1 MDLIT
6 QNTTNEIICNISNEV
21 EFDYFTL
28 VVESDVY
35 SDTLDVTPLTNVD
48 NRYTEFN
55 YLEGTDLT
63 FPATGDYPYK
73 IINTATINS
82 TEGIEV
88 HRGIL
93 RLKQEAEVVHSHTN
107 NDTTIIYEP

>member
-6 QNTTNEIICNISNEV
+6 KNTTNEIICNISNEV
-21 EFDYFTL
+21 VYDYFTL
-28 VVESDVY
+28 VVDSDVY
-35 SDTLDVTPLTNVD
+35 SDTLNVEPLISVD

-55 YLEGTDLT
+55 YIEGVDLT
-63 FPATGDYPYK
+63 FPATGDYPYY
-73 IINTATINS
+73 IVNTATLNS
-82 TEGIEV
+82 TEGIVV

-93 RLKQEAEVVHSHTN
+93 RLKQAAEVVYSHVN